1 MEGLRMSGKGLISF
15 FWSTVGRKLVIAL
28 TGLSLFF
35 FIIAHLTGN
44 FTLVFGGSKAFNA
57 YAYRLT
63 SLGPLLYL
71 VEFLLAATFIFHL
84 TLAIITTLQN
94 RTARKDKYIM
104 LKSAGRVSKKTVS
117 SRSMIYS
124 GIIIVTFTI
133 IHLITFKYGPGIKEG
148 YVTVLGDENVRDL
161 FRLVVEEFQKEWYV
175 LWYVFAMIFLGFH
188 LRHGF
193 WSAFQSLGMNNP
205 ALSRVLYPLGL
216 LIAIILGFGF
226 ILLPLYI
233 YLVY

>member
-1 MEGLRMSGKGLISF
+1 MSDGSYFSF
-15 FWSTVGRKLVIAL
+15 IWSTVGRKLVIAL
-28 TGLSLFF
+28 TGLSLFL

-44 FTLVFGGSKAFNA
+44 LTLVFGGSNAFNT
-57 YAYRLT
+57 YAHRLT
-63 SLGPLLYL
+63 SLGPLLYV
-71 VEFLLAATFIFHL
+71 VEFLLAATFIFHM

-94 RTARKDKYIM
+94 KSARKDKYVM
-104 LKSAGRVSKKTVS
+104 LKSAGRVSKKTIS

-124 GIIIVTFTI
+124 GIIIITFTI

-148 YVTVLGDENVRDL
+148 YVTVLGNENVRDL

-175 LWYVFAMIFLGFH
+175 IWYVFAMLFLGFH

-216 LIAIILGFGF
+216 MFAIILALGF
-226 ILLPLYI
+226 IFLPLYI